1 MTLFN
6 TASTTAR
13 DGRPT
18 WLTAISE
25 VLSTVAPAYGPTWA
39 DVVDMMR
46 TDPDQLETVGEL
58 RRQLASDGE
67 FRQPVVIDPDELTVS
82 DGMHRI
88 VATILS
94 GTPHILITDRYTEAG
109 NAEQLQIDFTA
120 TAPNYNDPIEF
131 ATAALSSF
139 PLGGIWVNCDS
150 FSSVNGVLRGHWYCP
165 HEKADE
171 LVAALT
177 QRAADRHAELQM
189 SLVRLHV
196 WDNEMDDWRP
206 VPA

>member
-6 TASTTAR
+6 TTSTTAR

-58 RRQLASDGE
+58 RRQLASDGQ
-67 FRQPVVIDPDELTVS
+67 FKQPVVIDPDELTVS

-120 TAPNYNDPIEF
+120 TAPRSAPVRRFLSAPKPEPARWF
-131 ATAALSSF
+131 A
-139 PLGGIWVNCDS
+139 
-150 FSSVNGVLRGHWYCP
+150 
-165 HEKADE
+165 
-171 LVAALT
+171 
-177 QRAADRHAELQM
+177 
-189 SLVRLHV
+189 
-196 WDNEMDDWRP
+196 
-206 VPA
+206 VPAVAGSEFLASSPSVWGR